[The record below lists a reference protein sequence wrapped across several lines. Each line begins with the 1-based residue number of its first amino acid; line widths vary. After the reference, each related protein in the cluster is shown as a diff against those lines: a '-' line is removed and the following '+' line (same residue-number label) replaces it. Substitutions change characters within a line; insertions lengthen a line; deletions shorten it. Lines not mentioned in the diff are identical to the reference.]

1 MDVLIPCHICFLTV
15 AIVLRHLA
23 SHILRFG
30 ASDFVQLI
38 AADGG
43 LEIAAYGIRHIAA
56 RIVDD
61 ILGIVCDRAIFCG
74 IGDIKCSLQLRGRIG
89 AIGDRLFG
97 RIQVVLQLIHFC
109 AAGQHLSR
117 CIGYIIG
124 SIGIGTI
131 GHPCLK
137 AAFLLGHTG
146 IGGFSFA
153 DDRGDFIAL
162 LCHFR
167 FTSIR
172 LYVAH
177 DGIDALFEGRAF
189 SISTRNG
196 IRDAFAVQ
204 HAGIIAHLVSQL
216 RIRFVGDVLRFVR
229 NVAGHSCGLV
239 ASDVDVL
246 IPCDIC
252 FLTVAIVLRH
262 LASHILRFGASD
274 FVQLIAADGGLE
286 IAAYGIRHIAARIV
300 HDILCIVCDST
311 IFCSI
316 GDIKCSLLRLRGLAV
331 CIRDFRHGLIQG
343 IDLMILILPIL
354 VLNLEAILFRSD
366 FRIGL
371 VAVLVSRIAFDAF
384 CGLARIGAISLRIFG
399 FGLDTICC
407 HIGSGFFPVGGV
419 PVFGIIKR
427 PFFIVGE
434 LALGGIAM
442 LCYFSQIRN
451 PIRRDGGSTIM
462 LFTG

>member
-1 MDVLIPCHICFLTV
+1 MDILIPSHIRFLTV

-23 SHILRFG
+23 SHILGLG

-43 LEIAAYGIRHIAA
+43 REITAYSIRHIAA
-56 RIVDD
+56 GV
-61 ILGIVCDRAIFCG
+61 
-74 IGDIKCSLQLRGRIG
+74 
-89 AIGDRLFG
+89 
-97 RIQVVLQLIHFC
+97 
-109 AAGQHLSR
+109 
-117 CIGYIIG
+117 
-124 SIGIGTI
+124 
-131 GHPCLK
+131 
-137 AAFLLGHTG
+137 
-146 IGGFSFA
+146 
-153 DDRGDFIAL
+153 
-162 LCHFR
+162 
-167 FTSIR
+167 
-172 LYVAH
+172 
-177 DGIDALFEGRAF
+177 
-189 SISTRNG
+189 
-196 IRDAFAVQ
+196 
-204 HAGIIAHLVSQL
+204 
-216 RIRFVGDVLRFVR
+216 
-229 NVAGHSCGLV
+229 
-239 ASDVDVL
+239 
-246 IPCDIC
+246 
-252 FLTVAIVLRH
+252 
-262 LASHILRFGASD
+262 
-274 FVQLIAADGGLE
+274 
-286 IAAYGIRHIAARIV
+286 V
-300 HDILCIVCDST
+300 HDILCIICDNT